1 MGARAAKWSEPQGA
15 MRQLRER
22 GGRGRGERRSD
33 NKECSK
39 IVLSRLAVLVCMGV
53 GKPWEEVGAF
63 LPCDHLL
70 CGGRRWVTA
79 ALRLLLPARL
89 APFLHFRVIPA
100 AVLN

>member
-1 MGARAAKWSEPQGA
+1 

-63 LPCDHLL
+63 LLCDHLL

-79 ALRLLLPARL
+79 ALSCSSRRGSHCSFTSELFRLLSLIK
-89 APFLHFRVIPA
+89 FSVIGFD
-100 AVLN
+100 